1 MSQGQAYMPIH
12 SSPAQNQTTQSH
24 LEKFKVTWKNWK
36 LHQHTKFKK
45 EFGLWESHMNWNQ
58 QMLQCPTFSNRVLRT
73 LKFHTKQSEH
83 LLHTSTKG
91 CIDAMIH
98 LRTNKFFVIATHKN
112 LRASF
117 KQHWYSAHLRNTRFH
132 RILSKGKLGDV
143 MIWPLEKVGTSD
155 IHHLAERKRFWIKT
169 LQISKIW
176 VKKSSSGNTPTVSE
190 QPTISEQTKS
200 PIQQQT
206 SLQSDCIHTT
216 GSPTVNTMSIRS
228 QLCLEPN
235 KTVSPESF
243 SPFSHASLVH
253 FLREQYS
260 RSDSKATKEQ
270 RDFLSHFTLTYGKS
284 PPKISAQTPA
294 LNSTADQ
301 SDILSKNYNQ
311 HRPET
316 PIQTCQETIPSI
328 APSVKQLQ
336 RQNEKRKLSQDI
348 FQGKSNK

>member
-1 MSQGQAYMPIH
+1 LIQEKLWTDGQFLFENMLIPACIKNSHWILIH
-12 SSPAQNQTTQSH
+12 INVKKPYTY
-24 LEKFKVTWKNWK
+24 WKK
-36 LHQHTKFKK
+36 
-45 EFGLWESHMNWNQ
+45 
-58 QMLQCPTFSNRVLRT
+58 
-73 LKFHTKQSEH
+73 
-83 LLHTSTKG
+83 
-91 CIDAMIH
+91 
-98 LRTNKFFVIATHKN
+98 
-112 LRASF
+112 
-117 KQHWYSAHLRNTRFH
+117 
-132 RILSKGKLGDV
+132 
-143 MIWPLEKVGTSD
+143 
-155 IHHLAERKRFWIKT
+155 FWIKT
-169 LQISKIW
+169 LQVSKKW
-176 VKKSSSGNTPTVSE
+176 VKKSSSGNTSVISE
-190 QPTISEQTKS
+190 QPESLIHQQIS
-200 PIQQQT
+200 QQ
-206 SLQSDCIHTT
+206 SVRILTT

-270 RDFLSHFTLTYGKS
+270 RDFLSDFTLTYGKS